1 MKIEGKAK
9 LLSIYIGEQ
18 DHFHHRP
25 LYQVIVERLREK
37 GLAGATV
44 LRGIEGYGKSSR
56 IHTASILRLSEDLP
70 VVIQVIDREERIRS
84 VLPVIDELVKE
95 GLVTVQDL
103 DVMIYRAEEG

>member
-9 LLSIYIGEQ
+9 LLSIYVGEQ

-56 IHTASILRLSEDLP
+56 IHTASIIRLSEDLP
-70 VVIQVIDREERIRS
+70 IVIQVIDREERIRS
-84 VLPVIDELVKE
+84 FLPVIDELVKE
-95 GLVTVQDL
+95 GLVTVQDV
-103 DVMIYRAEEG
+103 DVVIYRAEEG